1 MLTEP
6 GKVDLSAD
14 VDFNYLKQAT
24 EELIDCHG
32 SVTQAHLLHS
42 LGIGARL
49 DMLLAKASAHRREG
63 LISSYHRL
71 VDPKEMGNV
80 YRVMAMTPLGSPTP
94 IAFETQTPPP
104 QSSPPTSSKL

>member
-1 MLTEP
+1 MRQT
-6 GKVDLSAD
+6 V
-14 VDFNYLKQAT
+14 NLKT
-24 EELIDCHG
+24 DTPIFIVECHG

-49 DMLLAKASAHRREG
+49 DMLLAKADAARREI

-80 YRVMAMTPLGSPTP
+80 YRVMAMTPRGSPTP
-94 IAFETQTPPP
+94 IGFEPQQTQHPAAPDA
-104 QSSPPTSSKL
+104 KL